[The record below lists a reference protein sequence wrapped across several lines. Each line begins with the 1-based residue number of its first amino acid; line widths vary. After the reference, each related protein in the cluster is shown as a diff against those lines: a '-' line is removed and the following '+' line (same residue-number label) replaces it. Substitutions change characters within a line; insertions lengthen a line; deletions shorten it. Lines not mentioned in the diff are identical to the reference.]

1 MAGLRTHPDPQ
12 QCTSLGFSFL
22 IKLLL
27 LFVQTK
33 MVAVSCCLASLPSGR
48 QPRSWTL
55 KTTMIECL
63 TKPQT
68 RASGQTKPQTR
79 ASGQTKPQTRAS
91 RMTIDQCPGAYT
103 LHTQSQLLIGSKETV
118 FNLTYY

>member
-1 MAGLRTHPDPQ
+1 
-12 QCTSLGFSFL
+12 
-22 IKLLL
+22 
-27 LFVQTK
+27 

-55 KTTMIECL
+55 KTTMIECF

>member
-1 MAGLRTHPDPQ
+1 
-12 QCTSLGFSFL
+12 
-22 IKLLL
+22 
-27 LFVQTK
+27 
-33 MVAVSCCLASLPSGR
+33 
-48 QPRSWTL
+48 
-55 KTTMIECL
+55 MIECL

-103 LHTQSQLLIGSKETV
+103 LHSLN
-118 FNLTYY
+118 F